1 MTVLDT
7 PTAVLPAR
15 ADGRLTA
22 CVVGG
27 GIAGVAAAVRLAD
40 AGWRVTLLESR
51 KYLGGRA
58 TSHADP
64 RTGEPL
70 DNCQHVLL
78 RCCTTLID
86 LFRRLAVADDVEW
99 HDRLYFLDETGRRHV
114 MRAAPL
120 PSPAHLAPSLL
131 ACGFLSARAKLA
143 VARGMLALMREPP
156 PSDDVSFADW
166 LRRHGQPDEAVSRF
180 WSVVVVSA
188 LNETPQRASAAMAAK
203 VFRDAFLGPRDAYQV
218 GVPRVPL
225 VRLYQ
230 RVGEVLRRAGGEA
243 RVGTGVAA
251 IDVEPGRVTGVRCAD
266 GTQVVSDVYVCAMPP
281 ERLDRVF
288 APAARAADGRLGSTS
303 RLGFSPIVG
312 VHLWLDR
319 RVLDLPF
326 AALVGSPLH
335 WVFDRGIVPDG
346 GQRLHGVTSAAR
358 EWAELPREEVVRQV
372 VAELQKYVPASAGAR
387 LTRAEVFKER
397 RATFSPAPGA
407 EALRP
412 TTTGAINNLFLSGD
426 YCRTGW
432 PATMEGAARSGYLAA
447 DAAIRSRK
455 AVVA

>member
-1 MTVLDT
+1 MTTLTPPNDVLRG
-7 PTAVLPAR
+7 R
-15 ADGRLTA
+15 ADGRPTA

-40 AGWRVTLLESR
+40 AGWKVTLLESR

-78 RCCTTLID
+78 RCCTTMVD
-86 LFRRLAVADDVEW
+86 LLERLAVSGDVAW
-99 HDRLYFLDETGRRHV
+99 HDRLYFLDERGRRHV

-131 ACGFLSARAKLA
+131 SCGFLSARAKLA
-143 VARGMLALMREPP
+143 VARAMVALMREPP
-156 PSDDVSFADW
+156 PPDDMTFAEW
-166 LRRHGQPDEAVSRF
+166 LCRHGQPQEAVSRF

-188 LNETPQRASAAMAAK
+188 LNETPDRASAAMAAK
-203 VFRDAFLGPRDAYQV
+203 VFRDAFLGPRNAYEV

-243 RVGTGVAA
+243 RVGTGVDS
-251 IDVEPGRVTGVRCAD
+251 IDVEHGRVTGVQCAD
-266 GTQVVSDVYVCAMPP
+266 GMHAADAYVCALPP
-281 ERLDRVF
+281 ERLDKVF
-288 APAARAADGRLGSTS
+288 APAARAEDERLSAAGRLC
-303 RLGFSPIVG
+303 FSPIVG
-312 VHLWLDR
+312 IHLWFDR
-319 RVLDLPF
+319 RVLDRPF

-335 WVFDRGIVPDG
+335 WVFDRGIGPEG

-358 EWAELPREEVVRQV
+358 EWADLPREEVVRRAS
-372 VAELQKYVPASAGAR
+372 AELHRYAPASAGAR
-387 LTRAEVFKER
+387 LVRAEVFKER
-397 RATFSPAPGA
+397 RATFSPSPGA

-412 TTTGAINNLFLSGD
+412 ATTGAVRNLYLAGD